1 MAKTYYVYLLASHS
15 RVLYTGVTSDL
26 QRRIWEHRHG
36 VRSGFATRYRVH
48 RLVHFET
55 TSDVQSA
62 IRREKEIKGWSRS
75 RKIELV
81 ETNNAGWLDLAADW
95 FGPE

>member
-1 MAKTYYVYLLASHS
+1 
-15 RVLYTGVTSDL
+15 
-26 QRRIWEHRHG
+26 
-36 VRSGFATRYRVH
+36 VH

-75 RKIELV
+75 RKIELI
-81 ETNNAGWLDLAADW
+81 EARNTGWLDLAADW
-95 FGPE
+95 FEPE

>member
-48 RLVHFET
+48 QLVHFET